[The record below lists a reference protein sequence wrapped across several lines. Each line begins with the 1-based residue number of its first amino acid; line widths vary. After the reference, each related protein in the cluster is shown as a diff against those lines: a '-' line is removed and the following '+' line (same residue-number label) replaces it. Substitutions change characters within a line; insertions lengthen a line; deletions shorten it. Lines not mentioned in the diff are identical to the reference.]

1 MSSPFKG
8 ISDTTA
14 ARDSEYMR
22 AGRYLCHLNCLKKG
36 ENRKSVPNIR
46 FENTIVAV
54 LDESKALSDPKG
66 AHQPGHKA
74 SWVMSFAKDNTI
86 PNLKAAIMAC
96 TGVPEEAVTE
106 EFCEQLVSSDQPLA
120 GMFVEYD
127 NDLIK
132 LQDGGLFTAVK
143 IRRRFTLAQVLEH
156 VTEDQVK
163 ALGLT
168 LDGAED

>member
-8 ISDTTA
+8 ISDESA

-22 AGRYLCHLNCLKKG
+22 AGRYLVHINALKQG
-36 ENRKSVPNIR
+36 QNRKSVPNIR
-46 FENTIVAV
+46 FETTVVAV
-54 LDESKALSDPKG
+54 LDATKALADPKG
-66 AHQPGHKA
+66 PHQPGHKA
-74 SWVMSFAKDNTI
+74 SWVMSFAKDPTI

-106 EFCEQLVSSDQPLA
+106 EFCKQLVSDAQPLA
-120 GMFVEYD
+120 GMFVEFD

-132 LQDGGLFTAVK
+132 LEDGGLFTAVR
-143 IRRRFTLAQVLEH
+143 IRGRYSKAEVLEH
-156 VTEDQVK
+156 TNEEQLAK
-163 ALGLT
+163 MKLT